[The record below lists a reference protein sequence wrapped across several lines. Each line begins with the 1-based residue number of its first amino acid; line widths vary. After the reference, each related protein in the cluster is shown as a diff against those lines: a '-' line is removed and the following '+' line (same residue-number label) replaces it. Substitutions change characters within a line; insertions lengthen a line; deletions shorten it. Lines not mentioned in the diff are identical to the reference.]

1 METSNKKTMKEYKEM
16 LILKGIG
23 SELEKMAYPKISNL
37 NSMLETIGYMIVPL
51 RSQDPIKSEDQA

>member
-1 METSNKKTMKEYKEM
+1 
-16 LILKGIG
+16 
-23 SELEKMAYPKISNL
+23 MAYPKISNL